1 MILIKKMFLG
11 GREDDLSF
19 QGVIARIDY
28 SLFLADTDHGEE
40 MGEFPKT
47 VRKSMIKEC

>member
-1 MILIKKMFLG
+1 MFLG
-11 GREDDLSF
+11 GSEDDLSF

-28 SLFLADTDHGEE
+28 SLFLGDTEYGEE